1 MKIKKLLG
9 LTTTVV
15 ISALILGA
23 CGQSKNEDAK
33 VVRVGTMVKSKT
45 EKARWDKIEEL
56 VKKKGVK
63 LKFTEFTDYTQPN
76 KALESDE
83 IDINAF
89 QHYNYLNNWNKA
101 NKTNLVSVA
110 ETYFTSFRLYS
121 GTKNGKGK
129 YQTVSEI
136 PNKATITIPNDAV
149 NESRSLYLL
158 QSAGLLKLKVSGDTL
173 ATMSDV
179 VSNPKSLDLKE
190 VDAAQTARSLDST
203 DAAQTA
209 RSLDSTDAA
218 VINNDF
224 VTEAGINPK
233 SAIFIE
239 PKSKNAKQWYNL
251 LVAQKGWQD
260 KSKAKAIKEV
270 VKAYHTDAVKKV
282 IEKTSQ
288 GLDQPVW

>member
-149 NESRSLYLL
+149 NLT
-158 QSAGLLKLKVSGDTL
+158 KVAL
-173 ATMSDV
+173 
-179 VSNPKSLDLKE
+179 
-190 VDAAQTARSLDST
+190 ST
-203 DAAQTA
+203 C
-209 RSLDSTDAA
+209 
-218 VINNDF
+218 
-224 VTEAGINPK
+224 
-233 SAIFIE
+233 
-239 PKSKNAKQWYNL
+239 YNQQ
-251 LVAQKGWQD
+251 AC
-260 KSKAKAIKEV
+260 
-270 VKAYHTDAVKKV
+270 
-282 IEKTSQ
+282 
-288 GLDQPVW
+288 

>member
-89 QHYNYLNNWNKA
+89 QHYNL
-101 NKTNLVSVA
+101 
-110 ETYFTSFRLYS
+110 E
-121 GTKNGKGK
+121 
-129 YQTVSEI
+129 
-136 PNKATITIPNDAV
+136 
-149 NESRSLYLL
+149 
-158 QSAGLLKLKVSGDTL
+158 
-173 ATMSDV
+173 
-179 VSNPKSLDLKE
+179 
-190 VDAAQTARSLDST
+190 
-203 DAAQTA
+203 
-209 RSLDSTDAA
+209 
-218 VINNDF
+218 
-224 VTEAGINPK
+224 
-233 SAIFIE
+233 
-239 PKSKNAKQWYNL
+239 
-251 LVAQKGWQD
+251 
-260 KSKAKAIKEV
+260 
-270 VKAYHTDAVKKV
+270 
-282 IEKTSQ
+282 
-288 GLDQPVW
+288 

>member
-63 LKFTEFTDYTQPN
+63 LKFTEFTDYTQP
-76 KALESDE
+76 
-83 IDINAF
+83 
-89 QHYNYLNNWNKA
+89 NKA

-203 DAAQTA
+203 DAA
-209 RSLDSTDAA
+209 

>member
-1 MKIKKLLG
+1 M
-9 LTTTVV
+9 
-15 ISALILGA
+15 
-23 CGQSKNEDAK
+23 
-33 VVRVGTMVKSKT
+33 
-45 EKARWDKIEEL
+45 
-56 VKKKGVK
+56 
-63 LKFTEFTDYTQPN
+63 
-76 KALESDE
+76 
-83 IDINAF
+83 
-89 QHYNYLNNWNKA
+89 
-101 NKTNLVSVA
+101 
-110 ETYFTSFRLYS
+110 
-121 GTKNGKGK
+121 
-129 YQTVSEI
+129 
-136 PNKATITIPNDAV
+136 
-149 NESRSLYLL
+149 L
-158 QSAGLLKLKVSGDTL
+158 QSAGLLKLKVSGDAL

-190 VDAAQTARSLDST
+190 V

>member
-158 QSAGLLKLKVSGDTL
+158 QSAGLLKLKVSGDAL

-190 VDAAQTARSLDST
+190 V

-239 PKSKNAKQWYNL
+239 SKSKNAKQWYNL

>member
-179 VSNPKSLDLKE
+179 VSNPKSLD
-190 VDAAQTARSLDST
+190 
-203 DAAQTA
+203 
-209 RSLDSTDAA
+209 
-218 VINNDF
+218 
-224 VTEAGINPK
+224 
-233 SAIFIE
+233 
-239 PKSKNAKQWYNL
+239 
-251 LVAQKGWQD
+251 
-260 KSKAKAIKEV
+260 
-270 VKAYHTDAVKKV
+270 
-282 IEKTSQ
+282 
-288 GLDQPVW
+288 

>member
-56 VKKKGVK
+56 VKKK
-63 LKFTEFTDYTQPN
+63 
-76 KALESDE
+76 DE

-158 QSAGLLKLKVSGDTL
+158 QSAGLLKLKVSGDAL

-190 VDAAQTARSLDST
+190 V

>member
-83 IDINAF
+83 
-89 QHYNYLNNWNKA
+89 
-101 NKTNLVSVA
+101 
-110 ETYFTSFRLYS
+110 
-121 GTKNGKGK
+121 
-129 YQTVSEI
+129 
-136 PNKATITIPNDAV
+136 NDAV

-158 QSAGLLKLKVSGDTL
+158 QSAGLLKLKVSGDAL

-190 VDAAQTARSLDST
+190 V